1 MPSGVYV
8 ITNTR
13 DSKRY
18 VGVSAD
24 IESRW
29 GGHRSD
35 LRRGKHHSTLMQQ
48 AWNEFGEDAFTFE
61 VLEVCGTTDFSSKE
75 PSYIRQYRTNEPEY
89 GYNKQY
95 GEEMKYNP
103 YGIALRNVGTHDD
116 SDSLDNDN
124 QWEQL
129 EEKIDSVL
137 LVLAMQLDITAD
149 DVRRFRELMAEIQ
162 L

>member
-35 LRRGKHHSTLMQQ
+35 LRAENITH
-48 AWNEFGEDAFTFE
+48 FDAAGVE
-61 VLEVCGTTDFSSKE
+61 RILARMLSH
-75 PSYIRQYRTNEPEY
+75 
-89 GYNKQY
+89 
-95 GEEMKYNP
+95 
-103 YGIALRNVGTHDD
+103 LRY
-116 SDSLDNDN
+116 
-124 QWEQL
+124 
-129 EEKIDSVL
+129 
-137 LVLAMQLDITAD
+137 
-149 DVRRFRELMAEIQ
+149 
-162 L
+162 

>member
-61 VLEVCGTTDFSSKE
+61 GTRS
-75 PSYIRQYRTNEPEY
+75 
-89 GYNKQY
+89 
-95 GEEMKYNP
+95 
-103 YGIALRNVGTHDD
+103 LR
-116 SDSLDNDN
+116 DN
-124 QWEQL
+124 
-129 EEKIDSVL
+129 
-137 LVLAMQLDITAD
+137 
-149 DVRRFRELMAEIQ
+149 
-162 L
+162 